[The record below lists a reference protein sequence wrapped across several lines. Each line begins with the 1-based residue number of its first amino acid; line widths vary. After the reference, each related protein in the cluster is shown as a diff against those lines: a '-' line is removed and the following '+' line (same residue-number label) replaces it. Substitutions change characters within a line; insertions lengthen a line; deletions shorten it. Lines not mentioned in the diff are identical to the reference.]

1 MEQCVSKANSL
12 VLLKIAVFLHSSNRE
27 AEA

>member
-1 MEQCVSKANSL
+1 MGQWVSDANSL

-27 AEA
+27 AQA